1 MESDAILVLIGVGIA
16 IMGIASAITIRYH
29 GIPCALY
36 LCRQHESFIVLRNF
50 NSLKCAPFFILNFK
64 HDIKII

>member
-1 MESDAILVLIGVGIA
+1 MEFDAILVLIGVCIA
-16 IMGIASAITIRYH
+16 ITGIASAITISYH

-36 LCRQHESFIVLRNF
+36 LRRQCESLIILRNF
-50 NSLKCAPFFILNFK
+50 NSLKCAPFLILNFK